1 MNNKKIFSFA
11 GAQSTGKSTLL
22 NNLQN
27 RYGDQIVYIPEIT
40 RQLIKL
46 GYVINE
52 EGDDRTQRAIIN
64 AHEVNME
71 VAVNVTS
78 GYPVPDGKPKHVIMD
93 RCIWDGVIYTSWL
106 HYQER
111 VTQETLDYAYETFD
125 LLIGGYDIIFYTDPS
140 DVKLIDDGERSAS
153 VDFRNQIVDM
163 FENSLIEVSK
173 QTEVV
178 RLKGPVEKR
187 IKTIL
192 EYLK

>member
-1 MNNKKIFSFA
+1 MNTKKIFSFA
-11 GAQSTGKSTLL
+11 GAQSTGKTTLL
-22 NNLQN
+22 NNLMTQFG
-27 RYGDQIVYIPEIT
+27 GDQIVFIPEIT

-52 EGDDRTQRAIIN
+52 EGDDKTQRAIIN

-71 VAVNVTS
+71 AAVNATS
-78 GYPVPDGKPKHVIMD
+78 GYSDDKPKHVIMD

-106 HYQER
+106 HYQEK
-111 VTQETLDYAYETFD
+111 VSQKTLDYAYETFD
-125 LLIGGYDIIFYTDPS
+125 LLIGGYDCIFYTDPA

-153 VDFRNQIVDM
+153 VDFRNQIIDM
-163 FENSLIEVSK
+163 FENSLFEVSK

-178 RLKGPVEKR
+178 RLRGPVEKR
-187 IKTIL
+187 MKTII

>member
-1 MNNKKIFSFA
+1 MNTKKIFSFA
-11 GAQSTGKSTLL
+11 GAQSTGKTTLL
-22 NNLQN
+22 NNLMTQFG
-27 RYGDQIVYIPEIT
+27 GDQIVFIPEIT

-52 EGDDRTQRAIIN
+52 EGDDKTQRAIIN

-71 VAVNVTS
+71 VAVNATS
-78 GYPVPDGKPKHVIMD
+78 GYSDDKPKHVIMD

-106 HYQER
+106 YYQEK
-111 VTQETLDYAYETFD
+111 VSQKTLDYAYETFD
-125 LLIGGYDIIFYTDPS
+125 LLIGGYDCIFYTDPA

-153 VDFRNQIVDM
+153 VDFRNQIIDM
-163 FENSLIEVSK
+163 FENSLFEVSK

-178 RLKGPVEKR
+178 RLRGPVEKR
-187 IKTIL
+187 MKTII